1 MIDTLKINGFL
12 TRLNLSMAV
21 AGAVLIALGAVG
33 TAQAGTFVVPNNLA
47 TTEGNTANSFPFN
60 ISSTCFSC
68 PLYSQRYQQVYSASD
83 FSSLSGLQQI
93 TQILFRPDAYAGS
106 AFSSTLS
113 NIQINLS
120 TTSKAPDFLSTTFA
134 NNVGSDDTVVF
145 SGPLSLSSAFTGPE
159 DGPMDFDIVIN
170 LSTPFLYDPQAGNL
184 LLDVRNF
191 GGGITTFFDAQ
202 SQSGDSMSRVYTSG
216 SQDVNSATGSA
227 DSVGL
232 VTKFV
237 TISRATPPARI
248 VPEPSSVLSL
258 LTVGAMAVASAFK
271 GKKK

>member
-1 MIDTLKINGFL
+1 MANSTLIKK
-12 TRLNLSMAV
+12 LSTVV
-21 AGAVLIALGAVG
+21 AGVTLLTLGIVG
-33 TAQAGTFVVPNNLA
+33 TAEAATVVSDNLA
-47 TTEGNTANSFPFN
+47 TIEGNTANSFPFN
-60 ISSTCFSC
+60 ISSNSCTDC
-68 PLYSQRYQQVYSASD
+68 PLPSQRYQQVYSASD
-83 FSSLSGLQQI
+83 FSSLSGPQEI

-106 AFSSTLS
+106 AFSSTFS

-170 LSTPFLYDPQAGNL
+170 LSTPFLYNPQAGNL

-191 GGGITTFFDAQ
+191 GGGSTTFFDAQ
-202 SQSGDSMSRVYTSG
+202 SQSGDSMSRVYTFG
-216 SQDVNSATGSA
+216 ANNVNSATGSA

-232 VTKFV
+232 ITKFV
-237 TISRATPPARI
+237 TITPSEPPVQR
-248 VPEPSSVLSL
+248 VPEPSSVLGLLVVGMLGSGSL
-258 LTVGAMAVASAFK
+258 LKRKQMQ
-271 GKKK
+271 